1 MIKKTSILYGV
12 TKPLSDNF
20 VGIPVYCLD
29 KVETIESNAF
39 YINIITVS
47 RESEAN
53 NYITKRFTIDIMY
66 KAKRKDNPEI
76 YMDTEDKI
84 LDEIFI
90 NFLTITSLDAE
101 VRDRKPRIT
110 SQISNVTDNVLHC
123 MFDIEF
129 IDKYDPEDNT
139 ELMGDL
145 RVKFKL
151 VNEVINPSI
160 KSNLKWSEILSDTW
174 EKILNLK
181 WGDLFKF

>member
-20 VGIPVYCLD
+20 VGIPIYSLD
-29 KVETIESNAF
+29 KVETIESDAF

-66 KAKRKDNPEI
+66 KAKKKDNPEI

-90 NFLTITSLDAE
+90 NFLTITSLDPE
-101 VRDRKPRIT
+101 VRDRKPHIT
-110 SQISNVTDNVLHC
+110 SQTSNITDNVLHC

-129 IDKYDPEDNT
+129 ID
-139 ELMGDL
+139 ELFINDTNDLFGDL
-145 RVKFKL
+145 RVKFQL
-151 VNEVINPSI
+151 VEEVVNPHFTQDYE
-160 KSNLKWSEILSDTW
+160 N
-174 EKILNLK
+174 
-181 WGDLFKF
+181 

>member
-20 VGIPVYCLD
+20 VGVPVYCLD
-29 KVETIESNAF
+29 KVETIEDNAF
-39 YINIITVS
+39 YVNIITVT
-47 RESEAN
+47 RESEAV

-66 KAKRKDNPEI
+66 KAKKKDNPEI

-90 NFLTITSLDAE
+90 NYLTITSLDPE
-101 VRDRKPRIT
+101 VRDRKPHIF
-110 SQISNVTDNVLHC
+110 SQVSNITDNVLHC

-129 IDKYDPEDNT
+129 ID
-139 ELMGDL
+139 ELFVNDTHDLFGDL

-151 VNEVINPSI
+151 VEKVISP
-160 KSNLKWSEILSDTW
+160 ILTQDY
-174 EKILNLK
+174 NN
-181 WGDLFKF
+181 